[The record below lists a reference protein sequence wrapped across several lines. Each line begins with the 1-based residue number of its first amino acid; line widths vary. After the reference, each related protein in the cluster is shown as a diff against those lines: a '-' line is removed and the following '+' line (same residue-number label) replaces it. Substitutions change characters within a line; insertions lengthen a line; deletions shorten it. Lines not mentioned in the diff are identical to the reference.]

1 MDAPQIESW
10 RNIVRIGIAI
20 LLTGHRRRGKTGLGH
35 KLLEICH
42 EDLDLDCYIVNI
54 PEEKEVY
61 LPWWITNIPFSVD
74 LPENAAIFIDE
85 AALEFYAREHG
96 KKANKDISK
105 VLGAAGQKNQ
115 IIIFATHHTRK
126 LDVNVIL
133 DMDIWALKKPSKMH
147 VRMERRE
154 VKDIL
159 KDAWEIFD
167 LLIDPK
173 DKRATVVVDEIR
185 DDYIIAYNDLPSH
198 WCEELSLIFK
208 GVSLNGDVDEEEEKG
223 LQTSL
228 QHGITIHYMAHLK
241 PSIIRLVAELMGI
254 DPDKMLTIDWESDT
268 LERCFHFDIS
278 RQKDGLYYIDGR
290 LKPSQLFDR
299 VKQLS
304 DEPLSLLRPHVVID
318 IEPGYEELLA

>member
-1 MDAPQIESW
+1 VDAPQIESW

-20 LLTGHRRRGKTGLGH
+20 LITGHRQKGKTGLGH
-35 KLLEICH
+35 NILEICH
-42 EDLDLDCYIVNI
+42 EDLDLDCYIVNL
-54 PEEKEVY
+54 PEEKEAY

-85 AALEFYAREHG
+85 AALEFYAREHNRDP
-96 KKANKDISK
+96 NKDISK
-105 VLGAAGQKNQ
+105 VLGAAAQKGQV
-115 IIIFATHHTRK
+115 IIFATHHTRK

-133 DMDIWALKKPSKMH
+133 DLDVWALKRPSKMH
-147 VRMERRE
+147 VRLERRE

-159 KDAWEIFD
+159 KDVWEIFD
-167 LLIDPK
+167 LLIDPN
-173 DKRATVVVDEIR
+173 DKRATVIVDEIR

-208 GVSLNGDVDEEEEKG
+208 GVSLKDADEEEKEDEE

-228 QHGITIHYMAHLK
+228 QHGITIHYMSHLK
-241 PSIIRLVAELMGI
+241 LSIIQLVAELMGI

-278 RQKDGLYYIDGR
+278 KQKDRLYYIDGR
-290 LKPSQLFDR
+290 LKPSQLFSR

-304 DEPLSLLRPHVVID
+304 DDIIID